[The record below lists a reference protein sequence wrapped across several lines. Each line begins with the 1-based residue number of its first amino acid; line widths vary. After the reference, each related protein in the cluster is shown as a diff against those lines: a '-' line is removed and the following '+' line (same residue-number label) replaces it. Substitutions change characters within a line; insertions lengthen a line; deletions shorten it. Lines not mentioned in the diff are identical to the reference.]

1 MDRQPSSDRTDAVS
15 VPAHPGPAAPLH
27 AETMRGRIFAA
38 FWKLYQRKP
47 IEKIAVREIIAL
59 APCNRSTFYAYF
71 TSTRDLLDQFEDELL
86 ADSDGLG
93 LLSIIGKDRVDLSV
107 AHMRA
112 LYQRYRSYYAV
123 LLGRHGDPAFR
134 AKLEMTLGDG
144 IRRHL
149 QHDDC
154 AHAVDRNA
162 NGENTDS
169 VDVQNRFNAND
180 AQPNFELDYVIHQ
193 TASALISGLT
203 FYYRRE
209 DRPSAETIVTLT
221 VDLLNNGIAHKL
233 GWDFSVK
240 YPDTS
245 EAQAHQA
252 QTKE

>member
-1 MDRQPSSDRTDAVS
+1 MDRQPSSDRTDAAAI
-15 VPAHPGPAAPLH
+15 PAHPGSDALFDAD
-27 AETMRGRIFAA
+27 TMRGRIFAA

-71 TSTRDLLDQFEDELL
+71 ASTRDLLDQFEDELL
-86 ADSDGLG
+86 ADSDDLG
-93 LLSIIGKDRVDLSV
+93 LLSIIGKDHVYLSV

-112 LYQRYRSYYAV
+112 LYQRYRNYYVA
-123 LLGRHGDPAFR
+123 LLGRRGDPAFR
-134 AKLEMTLGDG
+134 VKLETTLGDG

-154 AHAVDRNA
+154 AHAVDCNT
-162 NGENTDS
+162 NDKSTDS
-169 VDVQNRFNAND
+169 IDVQRRFNAND

-203 FYYRRE
+203 FYYQRE

-240 YPDTS
+240 
-245 EAQAHQA
+245 
-252 QTKE
+252 